1 MGMDTF
7 HHTPLD
13 HSKECIRLL
22 RFLDQPPSSG
32 LDHFALEAYDI
43 ATAPRF
49 VALSY
54 TWGMPNPSHDIIVDG
69 LLLPIGENLRVAL
82 KALRSF
88 FPDKAPALE
97 NSSRWKYRGRRPP
110 KDLLQDNGY
119 PLLWVDAI
127 CINQS
132 DPLEKNHQVNMM
144 GAIFSTAERVIS
156 WLGDEADD
164 SSSVMRAIRA
174 TTYTRQYPLEVKQA
188 TKAFVKRPYWRR
200 MWVVQEFVLPR
211 DLVILCGLEG
221 AWWEDL
227 NHFWVDEKIIS
238 GPHDGDRYFHGGAV
252 QSRGEGGLH
261 ALVSARQSRRG
272 SSDDGYEEG
281 TVFAPIEEI
290 LTMFSYGEC
299 SDPRDRIYALLTLI
313 KPGTDSGFEP
323 LLADYSISAE
333 HLYYRVLGYVRPML
347 HRSDWRGFRE
357 ELGKALC
364 SCSWADS
371 EATKLNE
378 VVYKIVEIWHS
389 YCEQYDQLSQEDW
402 RPFTEV
408 QESLAKDL
416 GRFSGGMLFNK
427 GPTYHAIIRCFQA
440 FPRDEDPET
449 WWRFDELIRW
459 WLQMRT
465 SQNRPALPRGYLWL
479 RARLR
484 RLYSRADGRVT
495 SRCLISRDGDHYL
508 RYWVPSDDIDLVDRL
523 NNV

>member
-1 MGMDTF
+1 MDTF
-7 HHTPLD
+7 RHTPLD

-22 RFLDQPPSSG
+22 RFMDQPPSSE
-32 LDHFALEAYDI
+32 LDHFALETYDI

-54 TWGMPNPSHDIIVDG
+54 TWGTPKPSHDIIVDG
-69 LLLPIGENLRVAL
+69 SLLPIGENLRVAL

-88 FPDKAPALE
+88 FPDKAAALE
-97 NSSRWKYRGRRPP
+97 KSSRWEYKGRKPP
-110 KDLLQDNGY
+110 KDLLQENGY
-119 PLLWVDAI
+119 PLMWVDAI

-164 SSSVMRAIRA
+164 SSSVMNAIRDTA
-174 TTYTRQYPLEVKQA
+174 HTRQYALEVKQA
-188 TKAFVKRPYWRR
+188 TNAFAKRPYWRR
-200 MWVVQEFVLPR
+200 MWVVQEFVLPQ
-211 DLVILCGLEG
+211 DLVILCGHEG

-227 NHFWVDEKIIS
+227 SHFWQDEKVIS
-238 GPHDGDRYFHGGAV
+238 GAHDGDRYFQGASV
-252 QSRGEGGLH
+252 QSRGEGGLA
-261 ALVSARQSRRG
+261 ALISARSSRRG
-272 SSDDGYEEG
+272 GSYDGYEKG
-281 TVFAPIEEI
+281 TVYKPIEEI

-347 HRSDWRGFRE
+347 HSGGWRGFRK

-364 SCSWADS
+364 SCPWADS
-371 EATKLNE
+371 EEAKMNE
-378 VVYKIVEIWHS
+378 VVYEIVEIWHS
-389 YCEQYDQLSQEDW
+389 YCERYDQLAKKDGSL
-402 RPFTEV
+402 FTEF
-408 QESLAKDL
+408 QEYLAKHL
-416 GRFSGGMLFNK
+416 GGFSGGMLSRRD
-427 GPTYHAIIRCFQA
+427 PTYRAIILRFQA
-440 FPRDEDPET
+440 FPRGEDPET
-449 WWRFDELIRW
+449 WRRFDELIQW

-465 SQNRPALPRGYLWL
+465 IQNRPALSRGYLWL

-484 RLYSRADGRVT
+484 PSNSRGRVT
-495 SRCLISRDGDHYL
+495 SQCLFPHDGDHYL
-508 RYWVPSDDIDLVDRL
+508 PYRASREDSDDQYSLRDSIDS
-523 NNV
+523 